1 LELLTSSTSILNGE
15 GLANSAE
22 MGLFLVRVV
31 TFLRLTC
38 SNVDAQRRGV
48 PSYRSANLP
57 VELFSIDFCGA
68 SVSFDDSD

>member
-1 LELLTSSTSILNGE
+1 MYLTNIGNADKQYLSILNGE
-15 GLANSAE
+15 ALANSAE

-48 PSYRSANLP
+48 PCYRSDKYQVFALHQ
-57 VELFSIDFCGA
+57 
-68 SVSFDDSD
+68 